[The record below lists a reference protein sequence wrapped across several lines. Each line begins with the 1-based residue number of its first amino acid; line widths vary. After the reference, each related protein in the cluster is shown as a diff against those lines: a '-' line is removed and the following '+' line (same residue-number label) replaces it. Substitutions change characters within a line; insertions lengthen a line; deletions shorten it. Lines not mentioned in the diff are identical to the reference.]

1 MEAGTRCSSSS
12 SSILYTTKY
21 FVFPLFFNYICL
33 KMSTGELNQGLKMT
47 RWTNDDFKTSVQ
59 TKVDEGLASKLENFC
74 SNLCEVYSKLMA
86 KITAD
91 GEIGKSWGFLQTF
104 PASPSSDI
112 CTVLPAS
119 KTSSVPVS
127 VRLTVSVVGGT
138 DACSSST
145 NSLTNVSLKL

>member
-12 SSILYTTKY
+12 SSILCTTID
-21 FVFPLFFNYICL
+21 FVFPLFFNYVCL
-33 KMSTGELNQGLKMT
+33 KMATGELNRGRKMT
-47 RWTNDDFKTSVQ
+47 LRTNDDFKTSVQ
-59 TKVDEGLASKLENFC
+59 TKVDEGSASKLENFC
-74 SNLCEVYSKLMA
+74 SNLREVYSKLMA

-91 GEIGKSWGFLQTF
+91 GQTF
-104 PASPSSDI
+104 PALPSSDI

-127 VRLTVSVVGGT
+127 VGLTVSVVGGT
-138 DACSSST
+138 DAFSSST

>member
-12 SSILYTTKY
+12 SSILYTTID
-21 FVFPLFFNYICL
+21 FVFPLFFNYVCL
-33 KMSTGELNQGLKMT
+33 KMATGELNRGRKMT
-47 RWTNDDFKTSVQ
+47 LRTNNDFKTSVQ
-59 TKVDEGLASKLENFC
+59 TKVDEGSASKLENFC
-74 SNLCEVYSKLMA
+74 SNLREVYSKLMA

-91 GEIGKSWGFLQTF
+91 GQTF
-104 PASPSSDI
+104 PALPSSDI
-112 CTVLPAS
+112 FTVLRAS

-138 DACSSST
+138 DACSGST

>member
-12 SSILYTTKY
+12 SSILYTTIY

-33 KMSTGELNQGLKMT
+33 KMSTGELNRGRKMT
-47 RWTNDDFKTSVQ
+47 RRTNDDFKTSVQ

-74 SNLCEVYSKLMA
+74 SNLREVYSKLMA

-91 GEIGKSWGFLQTF
+91 GQTF
-104 PASPSSDI
+104 PALPSSDI
-112 CTVLPAS
+112 FTVLRAS
-119 KTSSVPVS
+119 KTLSVPVS

-138 DACSSST
+138 DAFSSST

>member
-12 SSILYTTKY
+12 SSILCTTID
-21 FVFPLFFNYICL
+21 FVFPLFFNYVCL
-33 KMSTGELNQGLKMT
+33 KMATGELNRGRKMT
-47 RWTNDDFKTSVQ
+47 LRTNNDFKTSVQ
-59 TKVDEGLASKLENFC
+59 TKVDEGSASKLENFC
-74 SNLCEVYSKLMA
+74 SNLREVYSKLMA

-91 GEIGKSWGFLQTF
+91 GQTF
-104 PASPSSDI
+104 PALPSSDI
-112 CTVLPAS
+112 FTVLRAS

-138 DACSSST
+138 DAFSSST

>member
-12 SSILYTTKY
+12 SSILCTTID
-21 FVFPLFFNYICL
+21 FVFPLFFNYVCL
-33 KMSTGELNQGLKMT
+33 KMATGELNRGRKMT
-47 RWTNDDFKTSVQ
+47 LRTNNDFKTSVQ
-59 TKVDEGLASKLENFC
+59 TKVDEGSASKLENFC
-74 SNLCEVYSKLMA
+74 SNLREVKLMA

-91 GEIGKSWGFLQTF
+91 GQTF
-104 PASPSSDI
+104 PALPSSDI

-127 VRLTVSVVGGT
+127 VGLTVSVVGGT

>member
-12 SSILYTTKY
+12 SSILCTTID
-21 FVFPLFFNYICL
+21 FVFPLFFNYVCL
-33 KMSTGELNQGLKMT
+33 KMATGELNRGRKMT
-47 RWTNDDFKTSVQ
+47 LRTNNDFKTSVQ
-59 TKVDEGLASKLENFC
+59 TKDDEGSASKLENFC
-74 SNLCEVYSKLMA
+74 SNLREVYSKLMA

-91 GEIGKSWGFLQTF
+91 GEICKSWGFLQTF
-104 PASPSSDI
+104 PALPSSNI
-112 CTVLPAS
+112 FTVLRAS

-127 VRLTVSVVGGT
+127 VGLTVSVVGGT

>member
-12 SSILYTTKY
+12 SSILCTTID
-21 FVFPLFFNYICL
+21 FVFPLFFNYVCL
-33 KMSTGELNQGLKMT
+33 KMATGELNRGRKMT
-47 RWTNDDFKTSVQ
+47 LRTNNDFKTSVQ

-74 SNLCEVYSKLMA
+74 SNLREVYSKLMA

-91 GEIGKSWGFLQTF
+91 GQTF
-104 PASPSSDI
+104 PALPSSDI
-112 CTVLPAS
+112 FTVLRAS

-138 DACSSST
+138 DAFSSST

>member
-21 FVFPLFFNYICL
+21 FVFPLFFNYVCL
-33 KMSTGELNQGLKMT
+33 KMSTGELNRGRKMT
-47 RWTNDDFKTSVQ
+47 RRTNDDFKTSVQ

-74 SNLCEVYSKLMA
+74 SNLREVYSKLMA

-91 GEIGKSWGFLQTF
+91 GQTF
-104 PASPSSDI
+104 PALPSSDI
-112 CTVLPAS
+112 FTVLRAS
-119 KTSSVPVS
+119 KTLSVPVS

>member
-12 SSILYTTKY
+12 SSILYTTID
-21 FVFPLFFNYICL
+21 FVFPLFFNYVCL
-33 KMSTGELNQGLKMT
+33 KMATGELNRGRKMT
-47 RWTNDDFKTSVQ
+47 RRTNDDFKTSVQ

-74 SNLCEVYSKLMA
+74 SNLREVYSKLMA

-91 GEIGKSWGFLQTF
+91 GQTF
-104 PASPSSDI
+104 PALPSSDI
-112 CTVLPAS
+112 FTVLRAS
-119 KTSSVPVS
+119 KTLSVPVS

-138 DACSSST
+138 DAFSSST

>member
-12 SSILYTTKY
+12 SPILYTTIY
-21 FVFPLFFNYICL
+21 FVFPLFFNYVCL
-33 KMSTGELNQGLKMT
+33 KMATGELNRGRKMT
-47 RWTNDDFKTSVQ
+47 LRTNNDFKTSVQ
-59 TKVDEGLASKLENFC
+59 TKVDEGSASKLENFC
-74 SNLCEVYSKLMA
+74 SNLREVYSKLMA

-91 GEIGKSWGFLQTF
+91 GQTF
-104 PASPSSDI
+104 PALPSSDI
-112 CTVLPAS
+112 FTVLRAS

-138 DACSSST
+138 DACSGST

>member
-12 SSILYTTKY
+12 SSILCTTIH

-33 KMSTGELNQGLKMT
+33 KMATGELNRGRKMT
-47 RWTNDDFKTSVQ
+47 LRTNNDFKTSVQ

-74 SNLCEVYSKLMA
+74 SNLREVYSKLMA

-91 GEIGKSWGFLQTF
+91 GQTF
-104 PASPSSDI
+104 PALPSSDI
-112 CTVLPAS
+112 FTVLRAS

-138 DACSSST
+138 DAFSSST

>member
-12 SSILYTTKY
+12 SPILYTTID

-33 KMSTGELNQGLKMT
+33 KMSTGELNRGRKMT
-47 RWTNDDFKTSVQ
+47 LRTNNDFKTSVQ

-74 SNLCEVYSKLMA
+74 SNLREVYSKLMA

-91 GEIGKSWGFLQTF
+91 GQTF
-104 PASPSSDI
+104 PALPSSDI
-112 CTVLPAS
+112 FTVLRAS
-119 KTSSVPVS
+119 KTLSVPVS

-138 DACSSST
+138 DAFSSST

>member
-12 SSILYTTKY
+12 SSILYTTIY
-21 FVFPLFFNYICL
+21 FVFPLFFNYVCL
-33 KMSTGELNQGLKMT
+33 KMSTGELNRGRKMT
-47 RWTNDDFKTSVQ
+47 RRTNDDFKTSVQ

-74 SNLCEVYSKLMA
+74 SNLREVYSKLMA

-91 GEIGKSWGFLQTF
+91 GQTF
-104 PASPSSDI
+104 PALPSSDI
-112 CTVLPAS
+112 FTVLRAS
-119 KTSSVPVS
+119 KTLSVPVS

-138 DACSSST
+138 DAFSSST